1 MRREFVWSD
10 ADAARVVDS
19 RTREEYMNNVAG
31 SGLNE
36 FYGSAEQLRA
46 YHARFLNYAIAAPAE
61 FPILD
66 LGCGTGVFLE
76 LARERGRAGRGVECA
91 AEAVQLA
98 RAKGLDVVE
107 ADALEFLRGQAAS
120 SHGAIY
126 CAHLIEH
133 LAPPDARALLTEAA
147 RVLTMQGRLIVLTP
161 NPVSLDVISETFWL
175 DPTHVRPYPRPLLER
190 MMRRAGLE
198 ILASGHDNPPGLPRR
213 ALPRRLF
220 LRIVL
225 GKHYGAMNTF
235 VVGRK

>member
-1 MRREFVWSD
+1 MPNATSD
-10 ADAARVVDS
+10 
-19 RTREEYMNNVAG
+19 
-31 SGLNE
+31 GLNE

-46 YHARFLNYAIAAPAE
+46 YHARFLAWAIAAPPE

-66 LGCGTGVFLE
+66 LGCGAGVFLE
-76 LARERGRAGRGVECA
+76 LARAQGRAARGVECA

-107 ADALEFLRGQAAS
+107 ADALEFLRAQASS

-133 LAPPDARALLTEAA
+133 LEPSDARVLLTEGA
-147 RVLTMQGRLIVLTP
+147 RILAPQGRFIVLTP
-161 NPVSLDVISETFWL
+161 NPVSLDVLSETFWL

-190 MMRRAGLE
+190 MARRAGLE

-220 LRIVL
+220 LRLLL